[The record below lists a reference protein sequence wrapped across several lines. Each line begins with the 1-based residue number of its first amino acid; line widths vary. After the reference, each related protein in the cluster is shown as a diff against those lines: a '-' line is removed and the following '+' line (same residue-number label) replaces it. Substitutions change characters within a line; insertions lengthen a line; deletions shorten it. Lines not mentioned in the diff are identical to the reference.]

1 MKESGPSA
9 HGTSELPYLETL
21 WNISTGAL
29 MLCDSRRAILSVNR
43 RFTDL
48 FGFTGEECAGADID
62 SLITP
67 APCIAESDSIFSLVT
82 GGCPMAV
89 TVVRKNASGELLRVF
104 LTSSAVK
111 GEKSGAGVLYI
122 IKPVS
127 PEAEKRQSDL
137 MPDDKSL
144 REAFENSCEPSCITD
159 GNGGIIRVNSAF
171 SAEFGWNNDTLPG
184 RNVSDCLI
192 PSAILPEAGY
202 ITAMATAGRT
212 LRLETTRKH
221 ADGGETMISLIT
233 KPAPGGNVYR
243 VFRTADSMA
252 LTEAALLKKNRF
264 RGCPGTSRGMLFHCR
279 TDRNRTMEFI
289 APGTAAFTGYSEGEI
304 LAGKT
309 HYGSTIHELDREVVL
324 KSIQDSLKHGNDYSI
339 TYRVRRDS
347 GRVLWVMEQGRAFR
361 AGKDCVDFCEGCIVD
376 ITGSMEKEE
385 PESSARERIE
395 NLHAVASA
403 LQRSRSAGE
412 IYRICSE
419 AGLSILDG
427 VCSCIFLKDGDRM
440 KIVASAGREDYD
452 CGPDCSL
459 GMAEMAMHSSGPC
472 YFRSRDSQERTCPAG
487 TAGVCFKLGRNAV
500 FQVISRSSRVFGNV
514 DTRILELLLG
524 YTEQGLKRLTLQ
536 HQLISQALHDPLTG
550 IYNRNYFNRLIQL
563 EEHRARR
570 LDSAISFIMVDIDNF
585 KRINDLFG
593 HQTGDRV
600 LQEVAGI
607 LEGVLRKTDTV
618 LRYGGDEFLIIL
630 TKMTSDYTHIVEARI
645 NRALEGAKTPE
656 GLKGE
661 RISVSM
667 GHAFW
672 TPGGNETIDDVLK
685 TADMTMLKNKRKKS
699 KTP

>member
-1 MKESGPSA
+1 MNQSGLSNVGVP
-9 HGTSELPYLETL
+9 ELPFLERL
-21 WNISTGAL
+21 WNVSTGAL
-29 MLCDSRRAILSVNR
+29 ILCDSRRTVLSVNQQ
-43 RFTDL
+43 FTDM
-48 FGFTGEECAGADID
+48 FGFTGEEAIGADID

-67 APCIAESDSIFSLVT
+67 APWIAESDSIFSLVS

-89 TVVRKNASGELLRVF
+89 TVARQNASGELLRVF
-104 LTSSAVK
+104 LTSAAVHRDK
-111 GEKSGAGVLYI
+111 RGSGIIYI
-122 IKPVS
+122 LKPVS
-127 PEAEKRQSDL
+127 PEAEKRRSDL
-137 MPDDKSL
+137 IPDDRSL
-144 REAFENSCEPSCITD
+144 KEAFENSCEPSLITD
-159 GNGGIIRVNSAF
+159 DAGGILRVNSAF

-192 PSAILPEAGY
+192 PGSILPEAGY
-202 ITAMATAGRT
+202 ITAMARTGRT
-212 LRLETTRKH
+212 LRLETTRMH
-221 ADGGETMISLIT
+221 SEGGESMISLIT
-233 KPAPGGNVYR
+233 KPSSGGNVYR
-243 VFRTADSMA
+243 VFRTRDSIA

-264 RGCPGTSRGMLFHCR
+264 RGCPGGSNGMLFHCR

-289 APGTAAFTGYSEGEI
+289 APGTAAFTGYSEEDMLG
-304 LAGKT
+304 GKT
-309 HYGSTIHELDREVVL
+309 HFGSTIHELDREVVL
-324 KSIQDSLKHGNDYSI
+324 KSIQDSLKEGTDYSI
-339 TYRVRRDS
+339 TYRVRKGS
-347 GRVLWVMEQGRAFR
+347 GQILWVMEQGRAFR
-361 AGKDCVDFCEGCIVD
+361 AGKDCVDFCEGCVVD
-376 ITGSMEKEE
+376 ITGSMGKDE
-385 PESSARERIE
+385 PESRARERIE
-395 NLHAVASA
+395 SLHSVAGA

-412 IYRICSE
+412 IYRICAD

-427 VCSCIFLKDGDRM
+427 VCSCIFMKDGDRM

-459 GMAEMAMHSSGPC
+459 GMAEIAMHSSGPC
-472 YFRSRDSQERTCPAG
+472 YFRSRDSLERTCPAG

-524 YTEQGLKRLTLQ
+524 YTEQGLKRITLQ
-536 HQLISQALHDPLTG
+536 HQLINQALHDPLTG

-585 KRINDLFG
+585 KVINDRFG
-593 HQTGDRV
+593 HQAGDRV

-645 NRALEGAKTPE
+645 NRAMEGAKALE
-656 GLKGE
+656 DLKGE
-661 RISVSM
+661 KISVSM

-672 TPGGNETIDDVLK
+672 SPGGSETIDEILK
-685 TADMTMLKNKRKKS
+685 TADMTMLENKRKKAR
-699 KTP
+699 TP